1 MLDSTNSSKS
11 SRGRKLLHLAWAAA
25 AFIVLITIALFAFP
39 PIHRVPIQSK
49 ESVLKFDLITMRQ
62 AIDRYTLEK
71 QKPPQSLEDLVDAKY
86 LRSIPVDPMTNKR
99 DWAVEFTDVRLSPNL
114 TVNGISDVH

>member
-1 MLDSTNSSKS
+1 M
-11 SRGRKLLHLAWAAA
+11 
-25 AFIVLITIALFAFP
+25 
-39 PIHRVPIQSK
+39 
-49 ESVLKFDLITMRQ
+49 TMRQ

-99 DWAVEFTDVRLSPNL
+99 DWAVESTDVHLSPNL
-114 TVNGISDVH
+114 TVNGISDVHSSSTKTSMNGTPYSIW